1 MASKKPKNFFYKH
14 PFFIGMSV
22 FLVILL
28 ITQAIAFQRYLLN
41 LSEIEKENTE
51 ELNTVV
57 DQLQFNLNYALST
70 TRTLSFIVENYG
82 MPQNFDTIAKKLLEA
97 NDLVDGIQLL
107 EKGVITKMYPL
118 EGNEVVIGYDV
129 VNDPSRGKEVLIA
142 AQKDQMYFGGPFEL
156 KQGGLGVV
164 GRVPLKVEND
174 SLAFAAVVIRLEKL
188 FEKSGINNKS
198 NRFEYQLSK
207 MNQDTRVVE
216 YFIDSNED
224 FSESQV
230 AVINVPLGEWQIYV
244 KEKKANYFEGVIPIA
259 VLGLVLSLLGGNL
272 TRVVLRKPIEL
283 EEQVKLQTEI
293 IFGKEKRYRALVENS
308 NDAVAIL
315 NKKGTPIYVSP
326 SITSVL
332 GYSESEA
339 LKLNLINL
347 VHPEDL
353 PNVAAVLEEVLDSP
367 EVSINSPIVRVQHKD
382 GSWRWVDAT
391 LTNLLDDPNVKGII
405 DNFRDITERKQAE
418 ENILR
423 EKQLSE
429 AILNSLPGI
438 FYLFNQNGEFLLWNK
453 NFEEVSEYSA
463 KEIKKMHP
471 TEFFEGDDQ
480 KHIQERI
487 METFEKGE
495 SFAEA
500 YFTSKS
506 GKKIY
511 HYFTGSLIDFKGE
524 TCLLGTGI
532 DTSKRRKAEEEL
544 EKSEEQLLS
553 IFNNSISALIL
564 MDAEGM
570 ITNWNATAEQ
580 MFGWK
585 AEEVLNKPMHH
596 FIMPEKHVQSH
607 LAGMENYNKT
617 GSGPIINTNTEL
629 TAITKAKKEIDISLG
644 VTTVKIR
651 GKEFFIGFI
660 NDITLQK
667 QAERQKEYE
676 KRNREALI
684 NATEDMIWSV
694 SKKMTLISA
703 NEAFKKSFKIYSEH
717 TIKEG
722 DFLLPDEFFEA
733 DYLNMWKTYYQ
744 RGLEGERFTI
754 ETTVQPNEK
763 QNYKT
768 VETNFS
774 PIIVNNEVVGVAC
787 YARDITQRI
796 KTEAEI
802 KEYNERL
809 KTAQKIA
816 KLGYWEHVLGE
827 DTLFWSEEI
836 FNIWEVDEEVFT
848 PTIDSFFESVVP
860 EDRNKFNLYAKRPID
875 SIEEQNIEYRII
887 TATGKLKWIY
897 QYGQKIVD
905 KNNDRTIFKGIMRDI
920 TEQKNQEEAILEY
933 NEKLQTAQ
941 QIAKLGYWEFDYNND
956 ALTWSDQVYEIWELS
971 KKDFKVSYET
981 FFNSIHPDDQE
992 RFSLEQEKAL
1002 KGEKPLEV
1010 EHRILLSNGKTKWVL
1025 ERGKVIKD
1033 ENGNAILFEGT
1044 VQDITSQKE
1053 IEIELREQNNFIK
1066 TAIDNLPVGIAVR
1079 NSHTGKFTLMNKNFT
1094 QIYGWSQKE
1103 LRDVDTFFEKV
1114 YPDSNYR
1121 KKIKD
1126 QIFSDLGSKNLNR
1139 MQWEGIQITTKKG
1152 DKRIVNARNIPLY
1165 DQNLMISTVLDVT
1178 EKALAEQKLAASNER
1193 YEYVTKATFDAIWDW
1208 DLTQKTIFWGEGYHT
1223 IFGYKPVTTNE
1234 EYWYENIHP
1243 QDVNRVKQSVQKAIE
1258 GQGLNWENEYRFKH
1272 ANGTYRYVRDR
1283 GIILRNVERKAIRII
1298 GALQDI
1304 TSQKEYE
1311 QKLLDVN
1318 QKLRNLSAHLQQAR
1332 EEERIAIARE
1342 IHDELGQQ
1350 LTGIKLDVSWLKNK
1364 LEEVLPENSDRA
1376 QRLIENINKTINDV
1390 RKIASHLR
1398 PGVLDD
1404 LGLEAAIDWQ
1414 SNQFETQTGIK
1425 CQLHI
1430 DSVKSDYGK
1439 GINTSVYRI
1448 YQEALT
1454 NIMRHAKA
1462 TEVNTYFS
1470 EKNNTLILEVI
1481 DNGVGI
1487 SDNQKNNSFSLGIT
1501 GMRERAFTVNGSF
1514 HLYKQKEGGTK
1525 LKVTVPV

>member
-1 MASKKPKNFFYKH
+1 MNSRPNKSFSRKPLVTGLIVFGVLLLLTQYLTYQKFLLDLSNQQRETEKQYDNVADRLKLVLENALLTAESAAFIMETYGVPENFSDFAERLVKNTANIH
-14 PFFIGMSV
+14 SME
-22 FLVILL
+22 VI
-28 ITQAIAFQRYLLN
+28 Q
-41 LSEIEKENTE
+41 
-51 ELNTVV
+51 
-57 DQLQFNLNYALST
+57 
-70 TRTLSFIVENYG
+70 
-82 MPQNFDTIAKKLLEA
+82 
-97 NDLVDGIQLL
+97 
-107 EKGVITKMYPL
+107 KGVITHVYPL
-118 EGNEVVIGYDV
+118 DENEKNIGI
-129 VNDPSRGKEVLIA
+129 NL
-142 AQKDQMYFGGPFEL
+142 
-156 KQGGLGVV
+156 
-164 GRVPLKVEND
+164 
-174 SLAFAAVVIRLEKL
+174 LEK
-188 FEKSGINNKS
+188 EEHRN
-198 NRFEYQLSK
+198 
-207 MNQDTRVVE
+207 
-216 YFIDSNED
+216 
-224 FSESQV
+224 
-230 AVINVPLGEWQIYV
+230 
-244 KEKKANYFEGVIPIA
+244 
-259 VLGLVLSLLGGNL
+259 
-272 TRVVLRKPIEL
+272 EL
-283 EEQVKLQTEI
+283 EEASNQNDIYFTGFFDFRQGGRGIVGYLPVRKNEEYSFLTIILKLDNIEQISFSQLGKSEYLYQISKINPTTGKEEFLLDVSETFEKENSVELTFAGMEWRVYSKFKGVTYNLELILLAILGLLFSSLAGFFTWFLAKRPAELEKQVNLQTEI

-326 SITSVL
+326 SITTVL

-353 PNVAAVLEEVLDSP
+353 PNVVAVLEEVLDSP

-463 KEIKKMHP
+463 KEIMKMHP

-500 YFTSKS
+500 YFTTKS

-511 HYFTGSLIDFKGE
+511 HYFTGSLIDYKGE

-553 IFNNSISALIL
+553 IFNNSISAVIL

-596 FIMPEKHVQSH
+596 FIMPEKHVQPH
-607 LAGMENYNKT
+607 LDGMENYNKT

-651 GKEFFIGFI
+651 GKEYFIGFI
-660 NDITLQK
+660 NDITQQK

-684 NATEDMIWSV
+684 NATEDQIWSV
-694 SKKMTLISA
+694 NKEMIIISA
-703 NEAFKKSFKIYSEH
+703 NEAFKKSFENYTGVK
-717 TIKEG
+717 IKEG
-722 DFLLPDEFFEA
+722 DYSLPDELFEA
-733 DYLNMWKTYYQ
+733 EYLNMWKAYYK
-744 RGLEGERFTI
+744 RGLKGERFTV
-754 ETTVQPNEK
+754 ETVIPLNAK
-763 QNYKT
+763 QIKKT
-768 VETNFS
+768 VETSFS
-774 PIIVNNEVVGVAC
+774 PIIVSNKVVGVAC

-796 KTEAEI
+796 KNEGEI
-802 KEYNERL
+802 KEYNEKL
-809 KTAQKIA
+809 KTAQEIA
-816 KLGYWEHVLGE
+816 QLGYWEHIKGEEVLY
-827 DTLFWSEEI
+827 WSDQI
-836 FNIWEVDEEVFT
+836 FKIWELEKEEYT
-848 PTIDSFFESVVP
+848 PTVDSFFEFVVP
-860 EDRNKFNLYAKRPID
+860 ADRNKFNLYANRPTD
-875 SIEEQNIEYRII
+875 NIEEQDIEYRII
-887 TATGKLKWIY
+887 TATGKLKWIH
-897 QYGQKIVD
+897 QYGQRVED
-905 KNNDRTIFKGIMRDI
+905 KKNKRTVFKGTIRDI
-920 TEQKNQEEAILEY
+920 TEQKNQEKAILEY

-941 QIAKLGYWEFDYNND
+941 EIAKLGYWEFDYKND

-971 KKDFKVSYET
+971 KKDFKVSYEN

-1025 ERGKVIKD
+1025 ERGKLIKD

-1053 IEIELREQNNFIK
+1053 IEIELREQNYFIK

-1079 NSHTGKFTLMNKNFT
+1079 NIDTGKFTLMNKNFT

-1114 YPDSNYR
+1114 YPDSDYR

-1126 QIFSDLGSKNLNR
+1126 QIYSDLASKNFTR
-1139 MQWEGIQITTKKG
+1139 MQWEGIQVTTKNG
-1152 DKRIVNARNIPLY
+1152 DKRIVNSRNIPLY

-1243 QDVNRVKQSVQKAIE
+1243 QDVNRVKQSVKKAIE
-1258 GQGLNWENEYRFKH
+1258 GQSLNWENEYRFKH

-1425 CQLHI
+1425 CNLHI

-1514 HLYKQKEGGTK
+1514 NLYKQKEGGTK